1 MFEYDPI
8 TLEIL
13 WSRLIAIVDE
23 ASATLVRTSFS
34 TIVRESNDFACVL
47 LDSHG
52 HSLAQSTLSIPSFIG
67 TLPVTVRHL
76 LRRFPAETLEPGD
89 VLVTNDPWLGTGH
102 LNDINIAVPVFR
114 HGQLIAIAASTA
126 HSPDIGGRLRS
137 PDNHEI
143 FEEGLRI
150 PMAKLFASGQ
160 PNEMLFEIIRQNVR
174 VPEQVIGDIEA
185 QIAANTLAAQRLID
199 LVEEY
204 AIDDLDALARTIQL
218 QSEAATRAA
227 IRELPAGF
235 YPYTLPVDG
244 LGEDLVIQLTVTI
257 DHERGEI
264 VCDYAGTSPQQ
275 PTAFNVVPNYTYAY
289 TAFGIKC
296 LVAPDVPNN
305 DGCFQPLIVTAPEG
319 SLLNPRFPA
328 AVGARA
334 AMGHYLPTAVF
345 GALAQAVPG
354 RVRAAPGSPMWCV
367 TLSGAWEDERPFAGM
382 FFFNGGMG
390 GADGQQGL
398 DCVSFPSNL
407 SNTPIE
413 VLEHLFPL
421 EFARKEIAAGTGGIG
436 RWRGGHGQTMDFR
449 VVNDTP
455 ITVSFMASR
464 INRAAEGLAGGEPGS
479 LGQVTVNGEPINPK
493 FRRLLQPGD
502 RLTLTTPGG
511 GGYGVAEE
519 GTDQAPS
526 GEPAR

>member
-1 MFEYDPI
+1 MTPEFDPI

-13 WSRLIAIVDE
+13 WSRLIAIIDE

-47 LDSHG
+47 LDAEG
-52 HSLAQSTLSIPSFIG
+52 RSLAQSTLSIPSFIS

-76 LRRFPAETLEPGD
+76 LRRFPVDTLQPGD
-89 VLVTNDPWLGTGH
+89 VLITNDPWLGTGH
-102 LNDINIAVPVFR
+102 LNDINIAMPIFH
-114 HGQLIAIAASTA
+114 HGKLIAIAASTA

-137 PDNHEI
+137 PDNHEV

-150 PMAKLFASGQ
+150 PMAHLFQAGK
-160 PNEMLFEIIRQNVR
+160 PNDLLFEFIRQNVR

-185 QIAANTLAAQRLID
+185 QIAANTLASRRLID

-204 AIDDLDALARTIQL
+204 RISDLGALAETIQR
-218 QSEAATRAA
+218 QSETATRAA
-227 IRELPAGF
+227 IRALPPGV

-244 LGEDLVIQLTVTI
+244 LGEDLVIQLALTI
-257 DHERGEI
+257 DHERAEI
-264 VCDYAGTSPQQ
+264 ICDFSGTSPQQ

-305 DGCFQPLIVTAPEG
+305 EGCFRPLIVTAPEG

-334 AMGHYLPTAVF
+334 AMGHYLPAAVF
-345 GALAQAVPG
+345 GALAAAVPEQ
-354 RVRAAPGSPMWCV
+354 VRAAPGSPMWCV
-367 TLSGAWEDERPFAGM
+367 TLSGARASGRPFAGM
-382 FFFNGGMG
+382 FFFNGGIG
-390 GADGQQGL
+390 GASGQDGL

-421 EFARKEIAAGTGGIG
+421 EFERKEIAAGTGG
-436 RWRGGHGQTMDFR
+436 RGEWQGGNGQTIACR
-449 VVNDTP
+449 VVNSTP

-464 INRAAEGLAGGEPGS
+464 INRPAEGLAGGSPGS
-479 LGQVTVNGEPINPK
+479 LGQVTVNGEAINPK
-493 FRRLLQPGD
+493 FRRILQPGD
-502 RLTLTTPGG
+502 RLVLTTPGG
-511 GGYGVAEE
+511 GGF
-519 GTDQAPS
+519 
-526 GEPAR
+526 GEPRDRLVAG

>member
-1 MFEYDPI
+1 MREIDLI

-47 LDSHG
+47 LDAEG

-76 LRRFPAETLEPGD
+76 LRRFPPETLHPDD
-89 VLVTNDPWLGTGH
+89 VLVTNDPWIGTGH
-102 LNDINIAVPVFR
+102 LNDINIAVPVFHHDR
-114 HGQLIAIAASTA
+114 LIAFAASTA

-137 PDNHEI
+137 PDNHEV

-150 PMAKLFASGQ
+150 PMAKLIDAGR
-160 PNEMLFEIIRQNVR
+160 PNDLLFDVIRHNVR
-174 VPEQVIGDIEA
+174 VPDQVIGDIGA
-185 QIAANTLAAQRLID
+185 QIAANTLAARHLVE

-204 AIDDLDALARTIQL
+204 DISDLAALAGIIQR
-218 QSEAATRAA
+218 QSEEATRAA
-227 IRELPAGF
+227 IRELPAGV

-244 LGEDLVIQLTVTI
+244 LGEDLVIQLTLSI

-264 VCDYAGTSPQQ
+264 TCDFSGTSPQQ

-289 TAFGIKC
+289 TVFGIKC

-305 DGCFQPLIVTAPEG
+305 EGCFRPLIVTAPEG
-319 SLLNPRFPA
+319 SMLNPRFPA

-334 AMGHYLPTAVF
+334 AMGHYLPAAVF
-345 GALAQAVPG
+345 GALAGAAPE

-367 TLSGAWEDERPFAGM
+367 TLSGTRDDGRPFAGM
-382 FFFNGGMG
+382 FFFNGGVG
-390 GADGQQGL
+390 GASGQDGL

-407 SNTPIE
+407 SNTPVE

-421 EFARKEIAAGTGGIG
+421 EFERKEIAFGTGGRG
-436 RWRGGHGQTMDFR
+436 QWRGGHGQTLECV
-449 VVNDTP
+449 VVNSTP

-464 INRAAEGLAGGEPGS
+464 ISRPAEGLAGGEPGS
-479 LGQVTVNGEPINPK
+479 LGKVTVNGEPINPK
-493 FRRLLQPGD
+493 FRRILNPGD
-502 RLTLTTPGG
+502 RLVLTTPGG
-511 GGYGVAEE
+511 GGYGRADE
-519 GTDQAPS
+519 
-526 GEPAR
+526 